1 MRTGFENA
9 QSWLPLLEPACVRT
23 CSIGRDARWRIGTER
38 GVAGQLARI
47 SVPTLVATGTADRVI
62 PATNSLRLATAIPGA
77 WLLQFTNGG
86 HAFMA
91 QYPAALSN
99 IVNEFLA
106 L

>member
-1 MRTGFENA
+1 M
-9 QSWLPLLEPACVRT
+9 
-23 CSIGRDARWRIGTER
+23 
-38 GVAGQLARI
+38 
-47 SVPTLVATGTADRVI
+47 LVATGTADRVI
-62 PATNSLRLATAIPGA
+62 PATNSLRLATVLPGA